1 MTTISEQIVKLSNEQ
16 RRAEYWRDNDHDPEG
31 VARANEFIEKLKA
44 ELNRLLE
51 PVLEAKP

>member
-1 MTTISEQIVKLSNEQ
+1 MPTISEQIVKLSSEQ

-31 VARANEFIEKLKA
+31 VARASEFIKELKA

-51 PVLEAKP
+51 PVLEGK